1 MAAITGSF
9 STFTAVG
16 NREDLTDVIYNIDPT
31 DTPFVS
37 AIGRGKASAVLH
49 EWQTDV
55 LAAVNTGNAVVE
67 GFAAPYTT
75 SAPTTREQ
83 NYCQILY
90 KDVVVT
96 GTQRSVN
103 TAGRKDELAYQVAKR
118 GKEIRRD
125 LEAIATGPQ
134 GQSAGSVS
142 VARTM
147 RALESW
153 LVTNDNRGAG
163 GAAATAATA
172 APTDGTQRAFTEDL
186 LKDVIRQ
193 VYASGGEGK
202 LIMVGPYNKTVV
214 SEFTGRTSARQNVS
228 ANTILAAAS
237 IYASDFGDLKV
248 VPNRFQRER
257 TAFVVDPEMASMAF
271 LRGFQSDEL
280 AKVGDADH
288 RQLLCEV
295 TLEMK
300 NEKAHGVIADLTTAP

>member
-1 MAAITGSF
+1 MAQITGSF
-9 STFTAVG
+9 STYDAIG

-37 AIGRGKASAVLH
+37 RIGRGKASAVLH
-49 EWQTDV
+49 EWQTDE

-67 GFAAPYTT
+67 GYAAPYTT
-75 SAPTTREQ
+75 SAPTTRVQ

-96 GTQRSVN
+96 GTQQAVN
-103 TAGRKDELAYQVAKR
+103 KAGRKDELAYQIAKR

-134 GQSAGSVS
+134 GYSAGSDS
-142 VARTM
+142 VARKM

-153 LVTNDNRGAG
+153 LVTNDDRGSG

-172 APTDGTQRAFTEDL
+172 APTDGTQRAFSETI
-186 LKDVIRQ
+186 LKSVIRQ
-193 VYASGGEGK
+193 VYSSGGEGK
-202 LIMVGPYNKTVV
+202 LIMVGAFNKQQV
-214 SEFTGRTSARQNVS
+214 SGFTGRVSARQNVDKG
-228 ANTILAAAS
+228 TILGAAS
-237 IYASDFGDLKV
+237 LYASDFGDLQV
-248 VPNRFQRER
+248 VPNRFQRDR
-257 TAFVVDPEMASMAF
+257 TAFVLDPEMAAMAF
-271 LRGFQSDEL
+271 LRGFQTEEL
-280 AKVGDADH
+280 AKVGDSEH

-300 NEKAHGVIADLTTAP
+300 NEKAHGVAADLTDS